1 MSLQDASLFDF
12 DFFEPLPIQ
21 IEVSDAPLT
30 SDAGLLPLR
39 QFDERI
45 GLTRQFAAVLDDPR
59 DPEMIDHTFLEM
71 VRMRIFGIL
80 AGYVDQNDHD
90 TLRTDPIFKLIAGRS
105 PTDADLAS
113 QPTLSRFENQIN
125 VKSLLRLREVMVDQF
140 IASFAEPPL
149 SLTLDL
155 DAVDDPTH
163 GNQQLSLFH
172 GFYEQYQYLPLVL
185 TSAETEQV
193 VSISLRHGTCA
204 ASLGADDDLE
214 YVATR
219 LKAAFPGVR
228 IRVRGDCG
236 FGNPTMYEASER
248 LETIY
253 TYGLSTNRVLERQSE
268 ELQAEAVRLWEQT
281 HEAQRLFTG
290 FWYRAGTW
298 AEPRWVVVKA
308 EANAMG
314 TNRRFVV
321 TNRPGAR
328 LYPEATYDEY
338 VMRGESENR
347 NKELKCGMGMD
358 RLSDHRFMANLFR
371 LNLHTT
377 ALNLLVRLRREIADP
392 PPAPAEDVPVAAL
405 EGEARKQYQNA
416 RRVQDP
422 LGKGQPDTWRML
434 VIKVAAS
441 VVVSCRRIVIRL
453 SGSWPN
459 RHFFEQISR
468 HVSRRPAV
476 TGCWTG

>member
-1 MSLQDASLFDF
+1 MSLQGESLFGF

-45 GLTRQFAAVLDDPR
+45 GLTKQFAAALDDPR
-59 DPEMIDHTFLEM
+59 DPELIDHSFLEM

-80 AGYVDQNDHD
+80 AGYEDQNDHD
-90 TLRTDPIFKLIAGRS
+90 TLRTDPVFKLIAERS
-105 PTDADLAS
+105 PSDPDLAS

-140 IASFAEPPL
+140 IASYAEPPL
-149 SLTLDL
+149 SLMFDL

-163 GNQQLSLFH
+163 GSQQLTLFH
-172 GFYEQYQYLPLVL
+172 GFYEQYQYLPMVI
-185 TSAETEQV
+185 TSAETEQTV
-193 VSISLRHGTCA
+193 MVSLRHGTAA

-214 YVATR
+214 YLVTR
-219 LKAAFPGVR
+219 ARAAWPAVR

-236 FGNPTMYEASER
+236 FGNPTMYEVSER
-248 LETIY
+248 LGVTY
-253 TYGLSTNRVLERQSE
+253 TYGLASNPVLVRESD
-268 ELQAEAVRLWEQT
+268 ELQAEAVRLWETT
-281 HEAQRLFTG
+281 HEPQRLFTG

-298 AEPRWVVVKA
+298 TEPRWVVAKA
-308 EANAMG
+308 EANAQG

-321 TNRPGAR
+321 TNRAGAR
-328 LYPEATYDEY
+328 FYPKATYDEY
-338 VMRGESENR
+338 AMRGESENR

-371 LNLHTT
+371 LCMHAV

-392 PPAPAEDVPVAAL
+392 PPAPEGDVPVAAL
-405 EGEARKQYQNA
+405 AGEARKQYQNA
-416 RRVQDP
+416 RRVRDP
-422 LGKGQPDTWRML
+422 LGKGQPDTWRL
-434 VIKVAAS
+434 LLIKVAAS
-441 VVVSCRRIVIRL
+441 VIVSCRRIVIRL

-459 RHFFEQISR
+459 RHFFEQISQ
-468 HVSRRPAV
+468 HVSTRPAV
-476 TGCWTG
+476 ASLWTG